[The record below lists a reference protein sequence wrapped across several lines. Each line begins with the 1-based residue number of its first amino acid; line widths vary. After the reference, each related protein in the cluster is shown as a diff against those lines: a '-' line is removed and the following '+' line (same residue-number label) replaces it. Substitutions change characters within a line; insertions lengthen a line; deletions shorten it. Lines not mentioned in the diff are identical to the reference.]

1 MQAKNK
7 KSENKFLSVKEK
19 MENTGSSKKR
29 YTITVGLKDKDEKIQ
44 KVQTEKILR
53 LVHNC
58 CKGYGM
64 AFSSY
69 LQDGGYIHDNG
80 EYVLEKSVCI
90 VFIDPN
96 ESLVEEVGKDLC
108 AFLNQESV
116 IVTVDE
122 VECYFISS
130 SIK

>member
-1 MQAKNK
+1 
-7 KSENKFLSVKEK
+7 
-19 MENTGSSKKR
+19 MENAVSRKKR

-53 LVHNC
+53 LVNNC

-69 LQDGGYIHDNG
+69 LQDGGYIHENG
-80 EYVLEKSVCI
+80 EYVLEKSICI
-90 VFIDPN
+90 VFIDPDKK
-96 ESLVEEVGKDLC
+96 LVEEIGKDLC

-116 IVTVDE
+116 LITVDE
-122 VECYFISS
+122 IECYYISCS
-130 SIK
+130 LQ